1 MNLST
6 SGTFNTKES
15 IMSMVYEESRV
26 PVEQLATRTWYE
38 FGHTE
43 ARQAIADDTCLL
55 LCEAREKRNAAFTFS
70 DSWFYWYGYMDEIN
84 GQLDFQL

>member
-1 MNLST
+1 MST
-6 SGTFNTKES
+6 
-15 IMSMVYEESRV
+15 VYEESRV
-26 PVEQLATRTWYE
+26 PVEQLAARTWYE